1 MAEIVNT
8 NLEKLFFAKI
18 KEDPAQFYKVEP
30 FFFRNEQIRFVY
42 EILRNDYI
50 KSKDKIVASPPQA
63 WTMITLNDT
72 EKIIT
77 KEAFKSLYKENTD
90 SVNEEW
96 LDRRF
101 KAWKIS
107 NYARDRVV
115 EAIDIIKKMEDVD
128 YDNALEIVTR
138 LKTAFSEIEV
148 ISNDD
153 EDLGDDFDD
162 PESHK
167 QMISM
172 RKMSTG
178 FSNMDKI
185 MGGGWDH
192 ATLNVLM
199 GETNV
204 GKCSDYQAFIK
215 IKNKK
220 TNIIKEIKIGD
231 FFNLIKNNKS

>member
-1 MAEIVNT
+1 MAEVVNT

-18 KEDPAQFYKVEP
+18 KEDPSQFYKVEP

-42 EILRNDYI
+42 EIIREDYI
-50 KSKDKIVASPPQA
+50 NGKDKIIASPSQA
-63 WTMITLNDT
+63 WTMITLHDT
-72 EKIIT
+72 EKLIT
-77 KEAFKSLYKENTD
+77 KEAFKSLYKETTEN
-90 SVNEEW
+90 VNDEW
-96 LDRRF
+96 IDKRF

-138 LKTAFSEIEV
+138 LKASFSEIEI

-167 QMISM
+167 QMVSM
-172 RKMSTG
+172 RKMSSG

-204 GKCSDYQAFIK
+204 GKCSDYQTVIK
-215 IKNKK
+215 IKNKN
-220 TNIIKEIKIGD
+220 TNDIKEIKIGD